1 MSKFLEEVE
10 ACIPALRRYAHALL
24 HNREGADD
32 LVQDCLERA
41 MRKRLL
47 WRRGSS
53 MRAWL
58 FTMLHNLYVNQL
70 RSQARQPLLQPE
82 QEDAAG
88 SHDPSQS
95 DVLMSDIE
103 RCMAKLSEEQRQVL
117 LLVALEGFSYKE
129 VGKVLKLPIGTVMSR
144 LSRAREAMRRL
155 MEGDTGPTLRR
166 VK

>member
-1 MSKFLEEVE
+1 
-10 ACIPALRRYAHALL
+10 
-24 HNREGADD
+24 
-32 LVQDCLERA
+32 

-58 FTMLHNLYVNQL
+58 FTMLHNLYVNQV
-70 RSQARQPLLQPE
+70 RSQARQPTLQPE
-82 QEDAAG
+82 QQQEAAG
-88 SHDPSQS
+88 NHDPSRS

-103 RCMAKLSEEQRQVL
+103 RCMAQLSEDQRQVL

-129 VGKVLKLPIGTVMSR
+129 VSKVLKLPVGTVMSR

-155 MEGDTGPTLRR
+155 MEGDTGPALRR